1 MTDQARIDEFRS
13 EVEALRLK
21 TGAGNSERILQIVGA
36 VLMVAGIVVALVAYI
51 TANGQNSG
59 DLAIDNLEQNE
70 LIILAL
76 AGVAI
81 SITGG
86 FVFLRYSLARF
97 FRFWLLRQIYESR
110 TLIDELGTQR
120 PASQSH
126 VTVEDRLDAAEAS
139 SSTSLR

>member
-13 EVEALRLK
+13 EVDALKLK
-21 TGAGNSERILQIVGA
+21 TGAGSSERVLQIIGA
-36 VLMVAGIVVALVAYI
+36 VLMVAGIVVALVAYVA
-51 TANGQNSG
+51 ANGQNSG
-59 DLAIDNLEQNE
+59 DLAIDNLEHNE

-76 AGVAI
+76 AGVAM

-110 TLIDELGTQR
+110 TLIDELGAAR
-120 PASQSH
+120 SASQSH
-126 VTVEDRLDAAEAS
+126 VSVEDRLDAAEPS
-139 SSTSLR
+139 SSLR